1 MEQTDKSSA
10 QVANIEDYEKY
21 LLHGRGEIIQKL
33 RQLGK
38 DKNLVTAHIGNDTV
52 LTAIIDVLSDN
63 DLVVLDY
70 ASEEKMNKKL
80 IEAKR
85 VILHTQHKGITAQ
98 FTVSNIKKARLKG
111 NTVLA
116 CPLPENLL
124 WVQRRE
130 AYRVRIPRSSRVT
143 CEFYNADQVRIECTV
158 IDISASGFAI
168 TNEHNKLK
176 YMVGDIFQNC
186 KLHLAEFG
194 SITVD
199 LEIRNEIQIADS
211 LRIGCAFI
219 NLNTDASSTVQRFI
233 HMIDALQRQVAD

>member
-1 MEQTDKSSA
+1 MEQTDKPNA

-21 LLHGRGEIIQKL
+21 LLHSRGEIIQKL

-38 DKNLVTAHIGNDTV
+38 DKNLVTAHVGNETI

-70 ASEEKMNKKL
+70 AAEEKLNKKL
-80 IEAKR
+80 VEAKR
-85 VILHTQHKGITAQ
+85 VILHTQHQGITAQ

-143 CEFYNADQVRIECTV
+143 CEFYNANQTRVECDI

-168 TNEHNKLK
+168 SNEHNKLN
-176 YMVGDIFQNC
+176 YQVGDLFQNC
-186 KLHLAEFG
+186 KLHLADFG
-194 SITVD
+194 SATID
-199 LEIRNEIQIADS
+199 IEIRNEIQLPDS

-219 NLNTDASSTVQRFI
+219 NLNTDTSSIVQRFI